1 MSKFGF
7 STTKFLLKNIRNNM
21 KINTLFFKVVSTL
34 FWIYF
39 ILYLTS
45 CSRIYKQ
52 EVLEDDFKSE
62 MNASNQIFFTNTRQ
76 IFYDVSSVGEDA
88 MTTFKKKNR
97 LIDAKKPI
105 LNLAIVRDN
114 KNRQAFIYFDL
125 NDFFE
130 DKMYFEIL
138 WESTEISKTT
148 PNQSKQQPK
157 SGKYIFNGE
166 KKENHFRLATQIRN
180 AMMDKKQLFILKNK
194 EKISV
199 LTTEQ
204 EKDVFR
210 ITMVD
215 FYRLV
220 GLL

>member
-1 MSKFGF
+1 
-7 STTKFLLKNIRNNM
+7 M
-21 KINTLFFKVVSTL
+21 KINTLFFKVV
-34 FWIYF
+34 FIIPIIYF
-39 ILYLTS
+39 TFCLAS
-45 CSRIYKQ
+45 CSRVYRQ
-52 EVLEDDFKSE
+52 EVLEDDFKCE
-62 MNASNQIFFTNTRQ
+62 MNASDQILFTNTRQ
-76 IFYDVSSVGEDA
+76 IFYDVSSVGENT

-138 WESTEISKTT
+138 WEGTEIDKNEKNEKNAS
-148 PNQSKQQPK
+148 NQPK

-180 AMMDKKQLFILKNK
+180 AILDKKQLFIIKNK
-194 EKISV
+194 EKFPILVS
-199 LTTEQ
+199 EQ

-210 ITMVD
+210 VTIVD